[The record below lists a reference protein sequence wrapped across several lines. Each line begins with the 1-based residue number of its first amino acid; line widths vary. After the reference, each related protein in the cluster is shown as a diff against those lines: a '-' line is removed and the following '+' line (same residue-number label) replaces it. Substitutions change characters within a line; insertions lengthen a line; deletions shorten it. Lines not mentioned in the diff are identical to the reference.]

1 MNNLPRWFMVMVL
14 VLAVVGLL
22 WWARGPD
29 HHRGDDEG
37 ALGAPYAVLQGLGR

>member
-14 VLAVVGLL
+14 ILAVIGLV

>member
-1 MNNLPRWFMVMVL
+1 MNDLPRWFMVMVL
-14 VLAVVGLL
+14 ILAVIGLM

-37 ALGAPYAVLQGLGR
+37 ALDAPHAVSLILGR

>member
-1 MNNLPRWFMVMVL
+1 MEHLPRWFMVLVL

-37 ALGAPYAVLQGLGR
+37 ALAGQYAVSPGPGR